1 MSTTEDNRSKSPS
14 GIDAQNRKKHPCVL
28 CQQRKVKCDRNDP
41 CQNCT
46 KARVECISASTMPP
60 RKRKKRF
67 PEAELLARLRK
78 YEEHLKAYGAD
89 IDAINRSESPVAPKE
104 MAEVKPNAHG
114 AGCYPPHIIRSL
126 SVRRSLRHVEKY
138 GLYPSSFYEVLLM

>member
-1 MSTTEDNRSKSPS
+1 
-14 GIDAQNRKKHPCVL
+14 
-28 CQQRKVKCDRNDP
+28 
-41 CQNCT
+41 
-46 KARVECISASTMPP
+46 MPP